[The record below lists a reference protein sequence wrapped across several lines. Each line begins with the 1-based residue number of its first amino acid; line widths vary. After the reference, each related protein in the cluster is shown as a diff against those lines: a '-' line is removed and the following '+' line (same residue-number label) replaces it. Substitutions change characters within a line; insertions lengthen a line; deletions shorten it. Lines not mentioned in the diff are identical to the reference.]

1 MSEEEKKDIEI
12 IDLDVIKP
20 KPRQVKIQ
28 GKVIDISL
36 IPFDVTLEMAEHFNT
51 FVKLGKSFKG
61 MSTNKLMAG
70 DMDTDID
77 GKSIKDVLSLLHR
90 CTVRI
95 LTNADSEITEEWVQK
110 NISSEQ
116 MILLIQKMLEPL
128 MEQWGT
134 QKKMTK
140 A

>member
-1 MSEEEKKDIEI
+1 MSEEEKNDIEL

-28 GKVIDISL
+28 GKIIDISL
-36 IPFDVTLEMAEHFNT
+36 IPFDVTLEMAEHFDT
-51 FVKLGKSFKG
+51 FVKLGKSLKG
-61 MSTNKLMAG
+61 VSMNKLKAG
-70 DMDTDID
+70 EIDTDIN
-77 GKSIKDVLSLLHR
+77 GKSIKDALSLLHR

-95 LTNADSEITEEWVQK
+95 LTNADPEITEEWVQK
-110 NISSEQ
+110 NVSSEQ
-116 MILLIQKMLEPL
+116 MMLLIQKMLEPL

-134 QKKMTK
+134 QKKIPG

>member
-1 MSEEEKKDIEI
+1 MSEEEKKDIEL

-36 IPFDVTLEMAEHFNT
+36 IPFDVTLEIAEHFGT
-51 FVKLGKSFKG
+51 FVKLGKAFGEKG
-61 MSTNKLMAG
+61 ADKLKSG
-70 DMDTDID
+70 NIDID
-77 GKSIKDVLSLLHR
+77 GGSVKDALQLLHK
-90 CTVRI
+90 CTIQI
-95 LTNADSEITEEWVQK
+95 LTNANPEITEEWVRK

-116 MILLIQKMLEPL
+116 MLLLIQKMLEPL
-128 MEQWGT
+128 IKQWGT
-134 QKKMTK
+134 QKKMPG

>member
-28 GKVIDISL
+28 GKTIDISL
-36 IPFDVTLEMAEHFNT
+36 IPFDVTLEIAEHFDT
-51 FVKLGKSFKG
+51 FVKLGKAFGEKG
-61 MSTNKLMAG
+61 AEKLKSG
-70 DMDTDID
+70 HIDID
-77 GKSIKDVLSLLHR
+77 GGSVKDALQLLHK
-90 CTVRI
+90 CTIRI
-95 LTNADSEITEEWVQK
+95 LTNADPEITEEWVRK

-116 MILLIQKMLEPL
+116 MLLLIQKMLEPL
-128 MEQWGT
+128 IKQWGT
-134 QKKMTK
+134 QKKTSG